1 MKSLIASCAFALT
14 TCFAVSAFSQGAA
27 EVTPAPTTT
36 PDMSQPAH
44 GAIKDGPCM
53 KDREALCPGV
63 APGKDMHKC
72 MRKNKSKVSKECK
85 AKMEDMKK
93 SFKNIHEACH
103 EDVEKFCSDVKPGKG
118 AVIQCMK
125 GHEDQVSQACK
136 DQLAKVKDKHKNGK

>member
-1 MKSLIASCAFALT
+1 MKSLIVMCALALAAS
-14 TCFAVSAFSQGAA
+14 VSYAQTPGAA
-27 EVTPAPTTT
+27 APPTNTAPEGT
-36 PDMSQPAH
+36 HDVV
-44 GAIKDGPCM
+44 GTIKTEGPCM
-53 KDREALCPGV
+53 KDRELLCPGV

-103 EDVEKFCSDVKPGKG
+103 EDVEKYCSDVKPGKG

-125 GHEDQVSQACK
+125 GHEDEVSQACK